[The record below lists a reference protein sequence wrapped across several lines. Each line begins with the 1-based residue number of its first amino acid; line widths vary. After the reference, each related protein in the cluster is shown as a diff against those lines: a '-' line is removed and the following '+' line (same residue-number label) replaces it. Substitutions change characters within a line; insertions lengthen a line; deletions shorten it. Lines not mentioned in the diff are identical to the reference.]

1 MKTIVAAL
9 LFAVASAHGAPA
21 VNEASFTADYG
32 PYRLAAPIATDG
44 DTIRADVLIWPQ
56 HSVDTAIRVSGVDTP
71 ETGKAKC
78 AAEKVAGHKAK
89 AFTQT
94 WISAHQ
100 PLTINLVKA
109 DAYPGRFDAVVAGRD
124 GSLLAGALI
133 AAGHGRP
140 SRGQRS
146 SWCP

>member
-1 MKTIVAAL
+1 MKTIFAAL

-21 VNEASFTADYG
+21 WSANYG
-32 PYRLAAPIATDG
+32 PYTLMAPIATDG

-71 ETGKAKC
+71 EIGKAKC
-78 AAEKVAGHKAK
+78 VAEKAAGLAAK

-94 WISAHQ
+94 WIVSHQ
-100 PLTINLVKA
+100 PLTINRVKE
-109 DAYPGRFDAVVAGRD
+109 DVYPGRFDAVVAGRD

-140 SRGQRS
+140 SRSPRL